1 MIGQQFGVFF
11 CFSLFVFAFLFTLCL
26 SYLCK
31 KAWFKTSG
39 SLQDSLAFTSTWA
52 GPRGQLEVSCFL
64 LSLVFPSQAHNPT
77 YMHNIICPQ
86 EFVGTFQ
93 FPMVVLFS
101 IMTFEIL
108 SLALVYPKWDHN
120 FR

>member
-1 MIGQQFGVFF
+1 MCVRRHDLKLQAVYNT
-11 CFSLFVFAFLFTLCL
+11 AWL
-26 SYLCK
+26 SPPLE
-31 KAWFKTSG
+31 
-39 SLQDSLAFTSTWA
+39 Q
-52 GPRGQLEVSCFL
+52 GPRGQLEVSCFP

-86 EFVGTFQ
+86 EYVGTFQ

-108 SLALVYPKWDHN
+108 SLALLYPK
-120 FR
+120 